1 MTRGGKREGAG
12 GKSRWVKG
20 KTKVIRVPEAL
31 ADIVLQFAEFLDSAP
46 EVSSVTWSISDDVTR
61 SKSVDLSKIAV
72 RSFNGNPC
80 VYLSDLLRVGY
91 QIYPERLANSVKV
104 REGREDSAREQNLR
118 NDVQSAIQQLS
129 ILKVD

>member
-12 GKSRWVKG
+12 GKSRWAKG

-31 ADIVLQFAEFLDSAP
+31 ADIVLQFAEFLDATP
-46 EVSSVTWSISDDVTR
+46 EISTVTWSISDDVTK

-80 VYLSDLLRVGY
+80 IYLSDLLRVGY

-104 REGREDSAREQNLR
+104 REGREDSAREQDLR

-129 ILKVD
+129 ILEVD

>member
-1 MTRGGKREGAG
+1 
-12 GKSRWVKG
+12 
-20 KTKVIRVPEAL
+20 
-31 ADIVLQFAEFLDSAP
+31 LQFTEFLDATP
-46 EVSSVTWSISDDVTR
+46 EISTVTWSISDDVTK

-80 VYLSDLLRVGY
+80 IYLSDLLRVGY

-104 REGREDSAREQNLR
+104 REGREDSAREQDIR

-129 ILKVD
+129 ILEVD